1 MQIKNVLVYT
11 LEQGF
16 VKKDVFIKN
25 GRFVKDC
32 QLTMEKSQVA
42 LEAKKSQGDEDTV
55 IDGKGNYLIP
65 GLVDI
70 HFHGCAGYDFSDGT
84 PEALATI
91 GRYELEHGITSICP
105 ASMTLADEMLVGICK
120 NALAYHKENTSKTE
134 PNAFKKR
141 ANTFSGKF
149 TERPLGSRLCG
160 IHLEGP
166 FISMEK
172 KGAQN
177 PAYIKMPSKAFF
189 ERLQEAAGGLV
200 RLITIAP
207 EIEGAEEF
215 IRSLAKEVHISVG
228 HTTSDYDTAAKA
240 FVLGADHVTHFFN
253 AMPGFSHRAP
263 GVFGAAFD
271 AGHVMPELICDGIH
285 IDPSAVRVAFQL
297 FGKERMI
304 LISDSMMAT
313 GLKDGNYSLG
323 GLPVAVKGNR
333 ATLKDGTIAGSV
345 TNLMDCMRKA
355 VSMGIPLE
363 TAVRCATY
371 NPAKSIGVEDVCGS
385 IEAGKYGDCVLLSR
399 DDLSTQMVVL
409 GGEVVS

>member
-1 MQIKNVLVYT
+1 MQIKNALVYT

-16 VKKDVFIKN
+16 VKKDVFIEQE
-25 GRFVKDC
+25 RFVEKD
-32 QLTMEKSQVA
+32 QWS
-42 LEAKKSQGDEDTV
+42 GDEGTV
-55 IDGKGNYLIP
+55 IDGEGNYLIP

-70 HFHGCAGYDFSDGT
+70 HFHGCGGYDFSDGT
-84 PEALATI
+84 PEALAAI

-105 ASMTLADEMLVGICK
+105 ASMTLAEDILVGICE
-120 NALAYHKENTSKTE
+120 NALAYHKADATW
-134 PNAFKKR
+134 
-141 ANTFSGKF
+141 
-149 TERPLGSRLCG
+149 GSRLCG

-177 PAYIKMPSKAFF
+177 PAYIKKPSRATFDK
-189 ERLQEAAGGLV
+189 LQEAAGGLV

-207 EIEGAEEF
+207 EVEGAEDF

-240 FVLGADHVTHFFN
+240 FALGADHVTHFFN
-253 AMPGFSHRAP
+253 AMPGFTQRAP
-263 GVFGAAFD
+263 GVMGAAFD
-271 AGHVMPELICDGIH
+271 AEHVMPELICDGIH
-285 IDPSAVRVAFQL
+285 IDPSAVRVAFGL

-313 GLKDGNYSLG
+313 GMEDGDYSLG
-323 GLPVAVKGNR
+323 GLPVTVKGNL
-333 ATLKDGTIAGSV
+333 ATLQDGTIAGSA

-371 NPAKSIGVEDVCGS
+371 NPAKSIGVADVCGS
-385 IEAGKYGDCVLLSR
+385 IDVGKYGDCVLLSKE
-399 DDLSTQMVVL
+399 DLSAQLVVR
-409 GGEVVS
+409 GGEVVK